1 MAWRKGAAD
10 DRRTL
15 HRLLCWRGTETLHL
29 PAIHTPPPHSPHTP
43 ACPPARPPALLTP
56 ARPQE
61 RDARG
66 MMEIEMQKAQE
77 DKAKLAATASA
88 REEQLRERQR
98 SSIAMTG
105 SARPGTGSRRKF
117 GL

>member
-1 MAWRKGAAD
+1 
-10 DRRTL
+10 
-15 HRLLCWRGTETLHL
+15 
-29 PAIHTPPPHSPHTP
+29 
-43 ACPPARPPALLTP
+43 
-56 ARPQE
+56 
-61 RDARG
+61 
-66 MMEIEMQKAQE
+66 MQQAQE
-77 DKAKLAATASA
+77 EKAKLAATASA

>member
-1 MAWRKGAAD
+1 
-10 DRRTL
+10 
-15 HRLLCWRGTETLHL
+15 
-29 PAIHTPPPHSPHTP
+29 
-43 ACPPARPPALLTP
+43 
-56 ARPQE
+56 
-61 RDARG
+61 

-77 DKAKLAATASA
+77 EKAKLEATASV

-105 SARPGTGSRRKF
+105 SARPGTGSRRQF